1 MKTKQKAIRRIPTVS
16 CPAPLDLS
24 SDVEDMDYQLQSLKR
39 DRSLSDVMGL
49 DTCTENTT
57 KRICTEK
64 SGLLHHSKIA
74 FVGQNSLQ
82 QHHTA
87 DSVHLTLYLQKLM
100 AEAMSEFR
108 KQIDDQIRTRP
119 VLSISETPQRRS
131 KRPRFIQVR
140 QQDLRTTNNTVRAHT
155 TQRRCM
161 RQGAQV
167 DDSINK
173 GRGPYVFKVLGQIYH
188 WIGSIC
194 LELNKEPK
202 FLQLYIYD
210 TANEVRNRL
219 QHFNKSGSRLRQD
232 IVQNLIQVLDKHNEL
247 VKFFRTARDKIERA
261 DIPDFK
267 IKLFGVVGS
276 KQYDLPAGDCIGA
289 IVFEGGPNVETNYD
303 VIIEPRGGQPQRID
317 KLNSHYMSLHF
328 PLLFIHGDEG
338 YHLDFGGVLAVF
350 CCITRKTKQYLI
362 YVGIQSV
369 GADIS
374 ESVCGATFNSRPLMG
389 STFSAPITPV
399 KPLHLILNV
408 VWDWLYRLFEIAC
421 QGHC

>member
-1 MKTKQKAIRRIPTVS
+1 
-16 CPAPLDLS
+16 
-24 SDVEDMDYQLQSLKR
+24 
-39 DRSLSDVMGL
+39 
-49 DTCTENTT
+49 
-57 KRICTEK
+57 
-64 SGLLHHSKIA
+64 
-74 FVGQNSLQ
+74 
-82 QHHTA
+82 
-87 DSVHLTLYLQKLM
+87 M

-161 RQGAQV
+161 RQV
-167 DDSINK
+167 K
-173 GRGPYVFKVLGQIYH
+173 G
-188 WIGSIC
+188 
-194 LELNKEPK
+194 
-202 FLQLYIYD
+202 
-210 TANEVRNRL
+210 
-219 QHFNKSGSRLRQD
+219 
-232 IVQNLIQVLDKHNEL
+232 VQSTMVVAIMVLDKHNEL

-338 YHLDFGGVLAVF
+338 RR
-350 CCITRKTKQYLI
+350 ISEKRKTDDNENVLC
-362 YVGIQSV
+362 
-369 GADIS
+369 IS
-374 ESVCGATFNSRPLMG
+374 NPPPDSR
-389 STFSAPITPV
+389 
-399 KPLHLILNV
+399 
-408 VWDWLYRLFEIAC
+408 R
-421 QGHC
+421 